1 MKFASTNV
9 NPARF
14 IAVFGIIISIAW
26 INSVYGQTAPEN
38 AFPQFPTIPSSN
50 TSATEVMTKPSVPT

>member
-1 MKFASTNV
+1 M
-9 NPARF
+9 
-14 IAVFGIIISIAW
+14 FGIIISIAW
-26 INSVYGQTAPEN
+26 INSVYGQSASEN